1 MKATEQYFPVLL
13 FIILYKVVLTL
24 VCVTIWRLLSSFQ
37 ITNKITSASWA
48 LVCCCWCWTFIFLS
62 KSSFSERSLFQES
75 LERYILK
82 GISSVDF
89 SPKFYTFFNISFS
102 KRTYFSAENWPLQVA
117 SSFLRLLTALV
128 LKKEN
133 ETSSLFSGAIKI
145 VSWWFVFN
153 EEQCSLEHHKASN
166 IIRGRNISYSPFDYF
181 YQNSYL
187 FYV

>member
-1 MKATEQYFPVLL
+1 MLCGTVYYAVQGGSNLWVCGWNPSVTIQMKATEQYFPVLL
-13 FIILYKVVLTL
+13 FIILYKVVVTL

-145 VSWWFVFN
+145 VS
-153 EEQCSLEHHKASN
+153 
-166 IIRGRNISYSPFDYF
+166 
-181 YQNSYL
+181 
-187 FYV
+187 